1 MRLKYSI
8 IFGILTLIIVA
19 CLIIAHRSRKAI
31 GAYVSLVL
39 VSLIP
44 PIFGNL
50 VIMNSEEELLSTVG
64 CYLYSIGMDLL
75 LFSLFRF
82 SYEYCD
88 LDWKKSKWKILICVL
103 LAADALQEAPRPPL
117 PLSAVAVFLP
127 ARRRRHLRDGPLG
140 LPRAKRRHAPQL

>member
-103 LAADALQEAPRPPL
+103 LAADERSGRL
-117 PLSAVAVFLP
+117 PLA
-127 ARRRRHLRDGPLG
+127 ARP
-140 LPRAKRRHAPQL
+140 HAGHALAARPHAGHALA